1 MEISTTAR
9 RSGRLARVLV
19 NLICL
24 VAVFG
29 ALLFIIP
36 AAFGLQRYV
45 ITGTSM
51 SGSIDRGSV
60 VFSEVVPVTDLEVGD
75 VITYQPPSETGI
87 DHLVTHRIVAIE
99 DDQFRT
105 KGDAV
110 PEADPWTFEL
120 ESASQARV
128 EYDIPYV
135 GWIFIGLQDRID
147 ADHRHRHPGGHH
159 RADEPGPAGPRPTPL
174 AGSRGDPHRSPS
186 RRLREWLSP

>member
-24 VAVFG
+24 VAIFA

-60 VFSEVVPVTDLEVGD
+60 IFSEVVPVTDLEVGD

-120 ESASQARV
+120 ESASQARA

-135 GWIFIGLQDRID
+135 GWIFIGLQDRTTRMI
-147 ADHRHRHPGGHH
+147 AIGI
-159 RADEPGPAGPRPTPL
+159 PAAIIALMSLVQLGRVL
-174 AGSRGDPHRSPS
+174 RPS
-186 RRLREWLSP
+186 REVVESAPIAKPAATVSG

>member
-1 MEISTTAR
+1 MEISTKAR
-9 RSGRLARVLV
+9 RSGRMARVLV

-24 VAVFG
+24 VAIFA

-75 VITYQPPSETGI
+75 VITYVPPSETGI

-99 DDQFRT
+99 DGEFRT

-128 EYDIPYV
+128 AHDIPYA
-135 GWIFIGLQDRID
+135 GWIFIGLQDRTVRVI
-147 ADHRHRHPGGHH
+147 AIGIPAALIALMSLVQLG
-159 RADEPGPAGPRPTPL
+159 RALRRPSLEVVETAPAAQPAVTVSG
-174 AGSRGDPHRSPS
+174 
-186 RRLREWLSP
+186 

>member
-9 RSGRLARVLV
+9 RSGRMARVLV
-19 NLICL
+19 NGICL
-24 VAVFG
+24 VAVFA

-51 SGSIDRGSV
+51 SGTIDRGSV

-75 VITYQPPSETGI
+75 VITYEPPSETGI

-128 EYDIPYV
+128 EYDIPYA
-135 GWIFIGLQDRID
+135 GWIFIGLQDRMVRVI
-147 ADHRHRHPGGHH
+147 AIGI
-159 RADEPGPAGPRPTPL
+159 PAAIIALMSLVQLGRVL
-174 AGSRGDPHRSPS
+174 RPS
-186 RRLREWLSP
+186 REVVESAPIAKPAATVSG